1 MHSEDT
7 LADLY
12 QDLNFALDGF
22 IAEVK
27 SQGLWENTVIV
38 QGSDF
43 GRSLNTNSNSGTDHA
58 VSLFYSCLLLYVHL
72 TCLVSYAILIVI
84 RLYHT

>member
-22 IAEVK
+22 ISEVK

-58 VSLFYSCLLLYVHL
+58 VSLFYSCLL
-72 TCLVSYAILIVI
+72 
-84 RLYHT
+84 